1 MTSMKQK
8 VFSAEA
14 NPPLPVYSQAIIS
27 KGFVFVAGNVGC
39 DRNLKLVEGGIKAET
54 VPALEN
60 IRKVLKAAG
69 TTIDNVIKV
78 NIFLSN
84 FDDFQAMNEVYQ
96 EYFNPESMPARTC
109 VQVAVLPLKAAVEI
123 ECTAALP

>member
-1 MTSMKQK
+1 MTSVRQK
-8 VFSAEA
+8 VFSPEA

-27 KGFVFVAGNVGC
+27 KGFVFVSGNVGH
-39 DRNLKLVEGGIKAET
+39 DRNLKLYEGGIKVET
-54 VPALEN
+54 RAALEN
-60 IRKVLKAAG
+60 MKKILTAAG
-69 TTIDNVIKV
+69 TTMDNVVKV

-96 EYFNPESMPARTC
+96 EYFNPEAMPARTC

-123 ECTAALP
+123 ECTAVLP